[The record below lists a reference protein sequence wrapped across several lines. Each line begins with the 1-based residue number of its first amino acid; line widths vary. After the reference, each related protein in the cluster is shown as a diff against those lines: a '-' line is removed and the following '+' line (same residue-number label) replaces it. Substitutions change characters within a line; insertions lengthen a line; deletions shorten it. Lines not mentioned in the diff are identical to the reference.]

1 VHRFELSPNCSLT
14 TASALVFYLGI
25 VTVSLTVAVGFALAG
40 YWPILP
46 FAGLELLA
54 LGAALRWSLRQGQ
67 RRELI
72 RVDEDRVLVRKVG
85 RKGECVFEFA
95 RPWTRVELVESR
107 AATWPRRLVLRS
119 KGRAV
124 EVGGFLTDSE
134 RASLGQR
141 LAEIIPG
148 LPGRNILAAEGAQAA
163 AAGNSEFRA

>member
-1 VHRFELSPNCSLT
+1 M
-14 TASALVFYLGI
+14 FYLGI
-25 VTVSLTVAVGFALAG
+25 VAVSLSVAVGFAIAG

-54 LGAALRWSLRQGQ
+54 LGAAFRWSLLQGQ

-72 RVDEDRVLVRKVG
+72 SVKESRVLVRKTG
-85 RKGECVFEFA
+85 SKGQHDFEFV
-95 RPWTRVELVESR
+95 RPWTRVELVEAR
-107 AATWPRRLVLRS
+107 ATTWPRRLLLRS

-124 EVGGFLTDSE
+124 EVGGFLAASE

-148 LPGRNILAAEGAQAA
+148 RPGREIPAADDAASAVAQ
-163 AAGNSEFRA
+163 NSE

>member
-1 VHRFELSPNCSLT
+1 M
-14 TASALVFYLGI
+14 ASALVFYLGI
-25 VTVSLTVAVGFALAG
+25 VAVSLSVAVGFAIAG

-54 LGAALRWSLRQGQ
+54 LGAALRWSLLQGQ

-72 RVDEDRVLVRKVG
+72 SVEESRVLVRKTG
-85 RKGECVFEFA
+85 RKRQSDFEFV
-95 RPWTRVELVESR
+95 RPWTRVELVEAR
-107 AATWPRRLVLRS
+107 ATTWPRRLLLRS

-148 LPGRNILAAEGAQAA
+148 LPGREIPATHDTTSAVAPEL
-163 AAGNSEFRA
+163 

>member
-1 VHRFELSPNCSLT
+1 MHRFELSPNCSLT
-14 TASALVFYLGI
+14 KTSALVFYLGI
-25 VTVSLTVAVGFALAG
+25 VTVSMTVAVGFTLAG

-54 LGAALRWSLRQGQ
+54 LGAALRWSLREGQ

-72 RVDEDRVLVRKVG
+72 QVDESRVLVRKTG
-85 RKGECVFEFA
+85 RKGEHEFEFA
-95 RPWTRVELVESR
+95 RPWTRVELVDAR
-107 AATWPRRLVLRS
+107 TATWPRRLLLRS

-134 RASLGQR
+134 RTSLGER

-148 LPGRNILAAEGAQAA
+148 LPGRDTVAADGTVSR
-163 AAGNSEFRA
+163 GPEF

>member
-1 VHRFELSPNCSLT
+1 MHRFELAPNCSLT

-25 VTVSLTVAVGFALAG
+25 VTVSLTVAVGFAIAG

-54 LGAALRWSLRQGQ
+54 LGAALRWSLLQGQ

-72 RVDEDRVLVRKVG
+72 SIEDSRVLVRKTG
-85 RKGECVFEFA
+85 RKGQCDFEFI
-95 RPWTRVELVESR
+95 RPWTRVELVGAR
-107 AATWPRRLVLRS
+107 ASNWPRRLLLRS

-134 RASLGQR
+134 RASLGAR

-148 LPGRNILAAEGAQAA
+148 RPGRETPATDDPARAVAQ
-163 AAGNSEFRA
+163 NSELKA

>member
-1 VHRFELSPNCSLT
+1 MHRFELSPNCSLT
-14 TASALVFYLGI
+14 KASALVFYLGI
-25 VTVSLTVAVGFALAG
+25 VTVSMTVAVGFALAG

-54 LGAALRWSLRQGQ
+54 LGVALRWSLREGQ

-72 RVDEDRVLVRKVG
+72 QVDESHVLVSKTG
-85 RKGECVFEFA
+85 RKGEHEFEFA
-95 RPWTRVELVESR
+95 RPWTRVELIKAR
-107 AATWPRRLVLRS
+107 TATWPRRLVLRS

-134 RASLGQR
+134 RASLGER

-148 LPGRNILAAEGAQAA
+148 LPGRETLATDGTRSAGAR
-163 AAGNSEFRA
+163 NSELRA